1 MRIFIERFL
10 LAILAAIA
18 VLLAVTNPM
27 GWSTTPRI
35 VGVIAVVILAAI
47 AACFA
52 EKYGELRWDRVR
64 RLWRRKTEN
73 RYLDSTDTDLGS
85 AIKIMVW
92 VSAWGNGTLLRCLPI
107 KLNQSTERD
116 LTDTQCK

>member
-64 RLWRRKTEN
+64 RLWRRQ
-73 RYLDSTDTDLGS
+73 RTDTS
-85 AIKIMVW
+85 IPQTRT
-92 VSAWGNGTLLRCLPI
+92 WGQRLR
-107 KLNQSTERD
+107 
-116 LTDTQCK
+116 

>member
-52 EKYGELRWDRVR
+52 EKYGNCAGTACVGSGDARQR
-64 RLWRRKTEN
+64 
-73 RYLDSTDTDLGS
+73 TDTS
-85 AIKIMVW
+85 IPQTRT
-92 VSAWGNGTLLRCLPI
+92 WGQRLR
-107 KLNQSTERD
+107 
-116 LTDTQCK
+116 